1 MKCRDEFG
9 DSPVDSA
16 VAVILAAGLGKRMGA
31 AIPKVLFTLQ
41 GKHLIRWVVEATQ
54 RAGISRVIVVIGHQ
68 GEMVKDVIAD
78 LNVEFVWQHERLGT
92 GHAVL
97 QAEPL
102 LASHTGS
109 VVVLNG
115 DVPRIRPATITELVG
130 KRQRSNA
137 AAAVVTV
144 QMSHPTGYGRIV
156 RRPDG
161 LVDRIV
167 EERDADTD
175 TKTITEINT
184 GTFCF
189 LASELFSALHQVTN
203 DNAQGEYY
211 LTDVVS
217 LLCRKGLSVVAC
229 ESRDSSEA
237 HGVNSLEQLVEME
250 RMIPIWDARGNP

>member
-1 MKCRDEFG
+1 MEYEEFPTG
-9 DSPVDSA
+9 PATDAA

-31 AIPKVLFTLQ
+31 SIPKVLFTLH
-41 GKHLIRWVVEATQ
+41 GKPLIRWVIESA
-54 RAGISRVIVVIGHQ
+54 RAAGIGRVVVVIGYQ
-68 GEMVKDVIAD
+68 GELVRDAVAD
-78 LNVEFVWQHERLGT
+78 LNVEFVWQRERLGT

-97 QAEPL
+97 QTESL
-102 LASHTGS
+102 LSTRTGP

-115 DVPRIRPATITELVG
+115 DVPRVRPQTIGSLIEVRDSA
-130 KRQRSNA
+130 KA
-137 AAAVVTV
+137 AAALVTV
-144 QMSHPTGYGRIV
+144 LMEDPTGYGRIV

-175 TKTITEINT
+175 TRRIKEINT

-189 LASELFSALHQVTN
+189 QGQELFPALHQLTS

-217 LLCRKGLSVVAC
+217 VLCRKGLSVIAC
-229 ESRDSSEA
+229 RSSDPGEA
-237 HGVNSLEQLVEME
+237 HGVNSLEQLAALEKLGQTE
-250 RMIPIWDARGNP
+250 